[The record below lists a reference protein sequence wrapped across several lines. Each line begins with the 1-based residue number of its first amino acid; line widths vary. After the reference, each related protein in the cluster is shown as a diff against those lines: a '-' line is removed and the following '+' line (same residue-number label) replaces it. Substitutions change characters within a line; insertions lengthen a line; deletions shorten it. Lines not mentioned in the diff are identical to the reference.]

1 MHNMKSGI
9 LYTQAFYILK
19 IRAAIQGWAE
29 SLEERINGH
38 IIKYSK
44 DKYKVL

>member
-9 LYTQAFYILK
+9 LYPQAFDILK
-19 IRAAIQGWAE
+19 RRAAIQGWAD

-44 DKYKVL
+44 EKYKVL